1 MLTALQSRPVV
12 VGGRDWSDVGFPRT
26 IFSSRAVLVESFE
39 EGELVSKYTLQRA
52 LKMGGAPLERHVA
65 HFVVSRGED
74 LYLKMLLSDN
84 LMHADLHPGN
94 ILLNAGGTLLIN

>member
-1 MLTALQSRPVV
+1 MV
-12 VGGRDWSDVGFPRT
+12 VGGRGWSAIGFPRP

-52 LKMGGAPLERHVA
+52 LGMGGIALDTHKA

-74 LYLKMLLSDN
+74 LYLKMLLVDN
-84 LMHADLHPGN
+84 LMHGQLG
-94 ILLNAGGTLLIN
+94 